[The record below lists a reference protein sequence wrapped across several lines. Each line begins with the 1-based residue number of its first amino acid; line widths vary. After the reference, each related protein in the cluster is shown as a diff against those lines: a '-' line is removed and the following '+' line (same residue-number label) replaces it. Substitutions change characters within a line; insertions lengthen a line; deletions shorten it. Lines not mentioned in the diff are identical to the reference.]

1 MPVDVL
7 AIGAHPDDIELSCGG
22 AVASLAK
29 LGHTVALA
37 DLTRGELGTRGT
49 KEIRS
54 AEAEEAANILG
65 VTTRRNLEIPD
76 GNIQVNQ
83 ENLKRLIQLIREFQ
97 PRIMLIP
104 FALDRHPDHGYTHQL
119 CREAWFYAGLEKIPT
134 THNGVAQKAFR
145 PDRYYEYMQWYES
158 GVSFVVD
165 VSDTFDIKMKA
176 VRAYTSQFHNLE
188 SKEPETVLSQP
199 EFLDLIEVRGRY
211 YGRRI
216 GVKYGEPFLSF
227 FPLGI
232 KDMFDLVQWK
242 K

>member
-22 AVASLAK
+22 TIAK
-29 LGHTVALA
+29 LVQQGYKVAMA
-37 DLTRGELGTRGT
+37 DLTEGELGTRGSRET
-49 KEIRS
+49 RAQE
-54 AEAEEAANILG
+54 AEAASKILN
-65 VTTRRNLEIPD
+65 VQTRRNLEIPD
-76 GNIQVNQ
+76 GNIQVSQ
-83 ENLKRLIQLIREFQ
+83 ENLKSLIQLIRELE
-97 PRIMLIP
+97 PRLLLIP
-104 FALDRHPDHGYTHQL
+104 ISQDRHPDHGHTHQL
-119 CREAWFYAGLEKIPT
+119 CKEAWFYAGLEKIAT
-134 THNGVAQKAFR
+134 SLNGVPQKAFR

-176 VRAYTSQFHNLE
+176 VHAYTSQFHNPE
-188 SKEPETVLSQP
+188 SKERETVLSQP